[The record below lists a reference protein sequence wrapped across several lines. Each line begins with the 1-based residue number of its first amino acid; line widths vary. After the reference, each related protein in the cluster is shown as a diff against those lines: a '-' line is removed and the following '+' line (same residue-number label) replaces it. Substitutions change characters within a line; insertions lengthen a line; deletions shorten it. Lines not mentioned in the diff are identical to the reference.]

1 MPRWG
6 LHKGRGEQRASKEGM
21 NVQASSHTLWHLD
34 PLWGLV
40 ECRVPSGSS
49 GLGPGTLNFFLIGSS
64 SEVDATGHGPWSE
77 QPDSKPLSSSSS
89 AANRGPTGRGE
100 LSEHP

>member
-6 LHKGRGEQRASKEGM
+6 LRKGRGEQRASKEGM
-21 NVQASSHTLWHLD
+21 NIQASSHALRHLD
-34 PLWGLV
+34 PLWGLDK
-40 ECRVPSGSS
+40 CRFPPGSS
-49 GLGPGTLNFFLIGSS
+49 GLGLGTLNFFLTGSS
-64 SEVDATGHGPWSE
+64 SEVDATVHGPWSE
-77 QPDSKPLSSSSS
+77 QPDSKPLSSSS